1 METLLIV
8 DGNAII
14 HRAYHALPAFKT
26 KDGVP
31 TNALYGFV
39 TMLHTAISEFK
50 ATHVI
55 ICFDTAAKTFRDEM
69 FPEYRS
75 HRPQTEDDL
84 IKQFPMV
91 REFLNAA
98 GIEYVEKDGFEADDL
113 IATIATKLKESN
125 IVKLIFTGD
134 KDILQLVNMEK
145 STLVIS
151 PQNGS
156 AKPLVYDD
164 KAVEKRFNIKPHF
177 IADFKALAG
186 DPSDNYKGVAGIG
199 QKTAANL
206 INQFGAVEKLYDH
219 IDEIENTKLREKLIS
234 GKENAILSKKLAQ
247 LDCNVAISIDLEKFR
262 FNSYN
267 EKLKDF
273 FDEYQFKSIKNRLF
287 NEAGTSKIA
296 KKVEEKKETKNKNQ
310 LGLF

>member
-1 METLLIV
+1 MDTLLIV

-55 ICFDTAAKTFRDEM
+55 ICFDTAAKTFRDEL

-75 HRPQTEDDL
+75 HRPKVEEDL

-91 REFLNAA
+91 REYLLAA
-98 GIEYVEKDGFEADDL
+98 GIHYVELDGFEADDL
-113 IATIATKLKESN
+113 IATIATELKENN

-134 KDILQLVNMEK
+134 KDILQLVDTK
-145 STLVIS
+145 HHTLVIS
-151 PQNGS
+151 PQNGG

-164 KAVEKRFNIKPHF
+164 KAVQKRFNIEPQY

-206 INQFGAVEKLYDH
+206 INQFGTVEELYAH
-219 IDEIENTKLREKLIS
+219 IDDVENESVKKKLID
-234 GKENAILSKKLAQ
+234 GKDDALMSKKLA
-247 LDCNVAISIDLEKFR
+247 LLKHDINIEIDLENFR

-267 EKLKDF
+267 EKLKEF
-273 FDEYQFKSIKNRLF
+273 FDEYQFRSIKQRLF
-287 NEAGTSKIA
+287 ADPFQQ
-296 KKVEEKKETKNKNQ
+296 KKEPEKNKPEKDKNQ

>member
-1 METLLIV
+1 MDTLLIV

-55 ICFDTAAKTFRDEM
+55 ICFDTAAKTFRDEL

-75 HRPQTEDDL
+75 HRPKVEEDL

-91 REFLNAA
+91 REYLLAA
-98 GIEYVEKDGFEADDL
+98 GIHYVELDGFEADDL
-113 IATIATKLKESN
+113 IATIATELKETD

-134 KDILQLVNMEK
+134 KDILQLVDIK
-145 STLVIS
+145 HHTLVIS
-151 PQNGS
+151 PQNGG

-164 KAVEKRFNIKPHF
+164 KAVEKRFNIEPRY

-206 INQFGAVEKLYDH
+206 INQFGTVEEVYDH
-219 IDEIENTKLREKLIS
+219 IDDIENESIKKKLID
-234 GKENAILSKKLAQ
+234 GKDDALVSKKLA
-247 LDCNVAISIDLEKFR
+247 LLKHDVNIEINLENFR

-267 EKLKDF
+267 EKLKEF
-273 FDEYQFKSIKNRLF
+273 FDEYQFRSIKQRLF
-287 NEAGTSKIA
+287 ADSA
-296 KKVEEKKETKNKNQ
+296 QQKKEPEKKKLEKDKNQ